1 MFDGNFPKILF
12 AFTFYYPLFMSY
24 LWMAGA
30 LFYWYH
36 YERKGSNPDKPPT
49 LSSYPKVSLV
59 VPCFNE
65 GAQVR
70 DTVGNLLAHNYPDFE
85 VIAVN
90 DGSRDDTGEILDE
103 MAQANARLRV
113 IHLAKNQ
120 GKAVALDTAAAMADS
135 DYLICIDGDAILD
148 RNAAAWMMWHF
159 LTSPRVAA
167 VTGNPRIRTRSTLL
181 GRIQVGEFS
190 SIIGLIKRAQRTYG
204 RLFTVSG
211 VVTGFRK
218 SALHQVGYWSRDM
231 LTEDIDVSWKLQLNH
246 WDVRFEPAALCWIL
260 MPETIKGLW
269 RQRLR
274 WAMGGAQAI
283 LKYGGMW
290 KSWRKRRM
298 WPVYIEYMTSM
309 IWSYSMLATVI
320 LWIAGK
326 FFIVPQPYW
335 VQTLIPQWTGV
346 IIGTTCLIQIAV
358 SLLLDRRYD
367 KGLLRNYYWTIW
379 YPLAYWV
386 LNMLTTVVALPRVL
400 LRRSGMR
407 ARWESPDRGVT
418 V

>member
-1 MFDGNFPKILF
+1 MLDGNLPQVLF

-30 LFYWYH
+30 VFYWYH
-36 YERKGSNPDKPPT
+36 YERKSSHPDQPPT

-85 VIAVN
+85 VIAIN
-90 DGSRDDTGEILDE
+90 DGSSDNTGEILDE
-103 MAQANARLRV
+103 LAQSNPRLRV
-113 IHLAKNQ
+113 IHLAQNQ

-148 RNAAAWMMWHF
+148 RNAACWMMWHF

-211 VVTGFRK
+211 VVAGFRK
-218 SALHQVGYWSRDM
+218 SALHQVGYWSREM

-260 MPETIKGLW
+260 MPETFKGLW

-283 LKYGGMW
+283 LKYAGMW

-298 WPVYIEYMTSM
+298 WPVYIEYLTSM
-309 IWSYSMLATVI
+309 LWSYSMLVTVI

-335 VQTLIPQWTGV
+335 VQTIVPQWTGV

-400 LRRSGMR
+400 MRRSGKR
-407 ARWESPDRGVT
+407 ARWHSPDRGVT
-418 V
+418 A